1 MNASEL
7 KHLILQMRQ
16 IGNDT
21 QTCEVKEARNKIPE
35 SITDTLSAF
44 SNGNGGTIIL
54 GISEKEGFTPVE
66 SFDARAIQE
75 ALSAKCEQM
84 TPRVRPT
91 LEVIPFEGTN
101 VLMAHIPAM
110 PLKDRPCY
118 ITTKGRYQGSYIRT
132 GDGDRKLTQYE
143 IDRLMEEHSQP
154 TFDDEIV
161 AQATLDDLN
170 HNLLSQFI
178 NRQRELHPRI
188 FGTRS
193 DENITISMHVAKKDD
208 EGTIRPTLGGLL
220 ALGSFPQQFFPR
232 LNITFT
238 AFPGITKAE
247 IVDENRR
254 FLDAQ
259 TIIGPIPFIIES
271 KTALS

>member
-132 GDGDRKLTQYE
+132 GDGNRKLSQYE
-143 IDRLMEEHSQP
+143 IDRLMEELSSPHS
-154 TFDDEIV
+154 T
-161 AQATLDDLN
+161 TKLW
-170 HNLLSQFI
+170 
-178 NRQRELHPRI
+178 R
-188 FGTRS
+188 
-193 DENITISMHVAKKDD
+193 
-208 EGTIRPTLGGLL
+208 RPH
-220 ALGSFPQQFFPR
+220 
-232 LNITFT
+232 
-238 AFPGITKAE
+238 
-247 IVDENRR
+247 
-254 FLDAQ
+254 
-259 TIIGPIPFIIES
+259 
-271 KTALS
+271 